1 MYRRRG
7 SPVNTAPRSL
17 SPVEHGGSERGDEHD
32 DEQHENR
39 PSGDAADELD
49 AHRPPVSTSRVVTPD
64 DPAPFAM
71 RHVTVPATALT
82 ISS

>member
-1 MYRRRG
+1 
-7 SPVNTAPRSL
+7 
-17 SPVEHGGSERGDEHD
+17 
-32 DEQHENR
+32 
-39 PSGDAADELD
+39 
-49 AHRPPVSTSRVVTPD
+49 VVTPD